1 MKDENL
7 RPLNGLKKNDRL
19 AYGDGGGDGDDDEA
33 CDDGYYS
40 LMLDLD

>member
-1 MKDENL
+1 MIGPNHQVQEQC
-7 RPLNGLKKNDRL
+7 
-19 AYGDGGGDGDDDEA
+19 DGDDDEA